1 MSALIFHLNHL
12 SPSINTVYRLRDHL
26 TSPSVYEIREKQA
39 EKRHVSSQSGHSAL
53 RFLSLC
59 HRECGNSFVSLF
71 QELKVLRR
79 RDGGDAGDRPKLR
92 VDVTALHSDVECRRP
107 GYLHLLC
114 SSQVVARPRRVM
126 ARGFVSFVLN

>member
-1 MSALIFHLNHL
+1 MPPKI
-12 SPSINTVYRLRDHL
+12 TRK
-26 TSPSVYEIREKQA
+26 YEKTE
-39 EKRHVSSQSGHSAL
+39 SGQK
-53 RFLSLC
+53 
-59 HRECGNSFVSLF
+59 E
-71 QELKVLRR
+71 ELKVLRR

-107 GYLHLLC
+107 GYLQLLC